1 MLEVVNPTY
10 SKFENEMYTVTCHY
24 SPHVIISKESLDFFL
39 LIKKIIQL
47 QFVILNF
54 LFLFQVQDR
63 ESGCRHCSHTEKFR
77 SENSTLWGFT
87 FGWTFFMSHPAEN
100 CYPVSTSPYLKTIQ
114 IQMKRV
120 SLYAMNLASARVI
133 EIRFFATL
141 CQPRNTPSMRGF

>member
-63 ESGCRHCSHTEKFR
+63 ENGCRHCSHTEKFR
-77 SENSTLWGFT
+77 SENSSLWGFT
-87 FGWTFFMSHPAEN
+87 FGWTFFMSHLTEN
-100 CYPVSTSPYLKTIQ
+100 HFPVPTFPYLKTIWKTNSYENCWTRIPMSFITFSKSLQ
-114 IQMKRV
+114 ITDCSIVKT
-120 SLYAMNLASARVI
+120 I
-133 EIRFFATL
+133 F
-141 CQPRNTPSMRGF
+141 